1 MYSIAPTV
9 HYCLLAPATS
19 YFGRSESLTTLKL
32 SFSSGMVHVRRRTP
46 ISRPAPSNA
55 GNTRLLLLM
64 SNLTSNMS
72 NVLAFSSW
80 KNSKWLILYIQS
92 SISQLSTPVNQSK
105 IFTNQHIRQSLNQLN
120 IYQSP
125 SETHGTGQFWW
136 DWYVH
141 TYTHIPIIWCNM
153 LKNSH
158 TSCFGNACG

>member
-1 MYSIAPTV
+1 MV
-9 HYCLLAPATS
+9 CLLAPATS
-19 YFGRSESLTTLKL
+19 YFGRRESLTTLKL

-46 ISRPAPSNA
+46 ISRPTPSNA

-80 KNSKWLILYIQS
+80 KTANDWYYTYNHQS
-92 SISQLSTPVNQSK
+92 VSYLHQLISQKYSP
-105 IFTNQHIRQSLNQLN
+105 TNTSDNHWISWN